1 LLSQIIHHPLALV
14 GTGHVGEG
22 QPGDRSADLVDDT
35 FQSRSYVESRVKDP
49 ARAGTGFLQPSG
61 QTQR

>member
-1 LLSQIIHHPLALV
+1 LALI
-14 GTGHVGEG
+14 GAGHVGEG
-22 QPGDRSADLVDDT
+22 QPGDCSADLVDDT